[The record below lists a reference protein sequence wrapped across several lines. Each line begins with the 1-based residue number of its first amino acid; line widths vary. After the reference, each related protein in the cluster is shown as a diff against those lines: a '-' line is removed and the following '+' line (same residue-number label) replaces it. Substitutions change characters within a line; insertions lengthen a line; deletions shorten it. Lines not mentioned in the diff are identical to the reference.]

1 MAYYEINP
9 VTRKSEKVTAS
20 NIITALVGNLISADE
35 AIKRINGLLFDMENE
50 LLTLVDKEDWRY
62 IYNVAKEEWAKYD
75 GRKPS
80 GDDLKEIRKVIKEII
95 KDELKIEKNG
105 DFRKL
110 NKLTYHRYKEQIEEL
125 LYKKI

>member
-9 VTRKSEKVTAS
+9 VTRKSEKVTSS

-50 LLTLVDKEDWRY
+50 LLTLVDKEDWKY

-75 GRKPS
+75 GCKPS

-105 DFRKL
+105 DFMKL